1 MKKSLLVMM
10 LIGALLGGF
19 LGYLNG
25 PKGDPLAKLLPA
37 KDLTGYL
44 EGTKVAIMA
53 NAKGRSITG
62 GSLLC
67 AEGWAPAGIAPQFLL
82 PTVFGALKA
91 VLQQNREADVVRL
104 YLAEDSLLARAYQW
118 VAVAEYRRGRIT
130 VTGGFPTE
138 ASLDS
143 LRKLGLQAR
152 RPTQIETK
160 ALAQLFDQTGGLA
173 AERLEVSQSLNI
185 PAGGASPESHFR
197 LSLETPV
204 LAKVGKPLGLKPQ
217 ELKDAALAIN
227 RFYWL
232 RAGQIIAIRD

>member
-1 MKKSLLVMM
+1 MKKSLLVMI
-10 LIGALLGGF
+10 LLGAALGALLG
-19 LGYLNG
+19 YWKG

-37 KDLTGYL
+37 KDLAGYL

-67 AEGWAPAGIAPQFLL
+67 AEGWAPAGIAPQNLL
-82 PTVFGALKA
+82 PTVYGALKA
-91 VLQQNREADVVRL
+91 VLQQNRGADVVRL
-104 YLAEDSLLARAYQW
+104 YLAEDSLLARSYQW
-118 VAVAEYRRGRIT
+118 AAVAEYRRGRIT
-130 VTGGFPTE
+130 VTGGFPSE
-138 ASLDS
+138 SSLDS
-143 LRKLGLQAR
+143 LRRLGLEAR
-152 RPTQIETK
+152 RPTPVEAK

-173 AERLEVSQSLNI
+173 AERLEISQALSI

-217 ELKDAALAIN
+217 ELKDAAMAIN
-227 RFYWL
+227 RYYWL